1 MDYLFYITLVILL
14 LIPINRNKKMLK
26 NNFDIGTLIDPKI
39 SSLINKLN
47 YLNSLTRF
55 NPISLNTQSIINS
68 LINININTLNNAY
81 SILTGLNIDDIINQ
95 LNIIMVNYN
104 YKDINQKNQ
113 ITITINNIIDI
124 LRYIET
130 YIPQLTH

>member
-14 LIPINRNKKMLK
+14 LIPINRNKKLLK
-26 NNFDIGTLIDPKI
+26 NNFDIATLLDPKI
-39 SSLINKLN
+39 SSLIDKLN
-47 YLNSLTRF
+47 YLNSLTIF

-68 LINININTLNNAY
+68 LTNIDINTLSNAY
-81 SILTGLNIDDIINQ
+81 SILTSLNIDDIINQ

-130 YIPQLTH
+130 YIPQLAH